1 MYTVGQGGTCRWAWS
16 RWGTCHVSRVQT
28 RGGDA
33 EGGGAAAEPGGGGRG
48 LPVREHAELPA
59 GGLGPA
65 ILRTQLRQAA
75 PAEEALGPGQHLQLL
90 SECGQCQ
97 QYVLWLLT
105 DHIFISSS
113 TPNLKT

>member
-1 MYTVGQGGTCRWAWS
+1 M
-16 RWGTCHVSRVQT
+16 SRVQT
-28 RGGDA
+28 RGGDT

-90 SECGQCQ
+90 SKCGQCQ
-97 QYVLWLLT
+97 QYVLWLLKDENDLYESYLLT

>member
-1 MYTVGQGGTCRWAWS
+1 M
-16 RWGTCHVSRVQT
+16 SRVQT

-75 PAEEALGPGQHLQLL
+75 PAEEALGPEQHLQLL

-97 QYVLWLLT
+97 QYVLSMTL
-105 DHIFISSS
+105 
-113 TPNLKT
+113 NVRLKYSNKICCKT

>member
-1 MYTVGQGGTCRWAWS
+1 M
-16 RWGTCHVSRVQT
+16 SRVQT

-97 QYVLWLLT
+97 QYVLWLLK
-105 DHIFISSS
+105 DANDLYDLCESSDRS
-113 TPNLKT
+113 YLYLQYYGRTT